1 MTPNKEALFGLSFS
15 IAVAESLMAQEPA
28 KHTLR
33 YRQLSKVVKVCME
46 TLDCYP
52 GELDAAYMDH
62 AARVFDTLQQQTIE
76 GLQASGI
83 SG

>member
-28 KHTLR
+28 KHTR
-33 YRQLSKVVKVCME
+33 RHRQLERVVKTCME
-46 TLDCYP
+46 AIDMYP

-62 AARVFDTLQQQTIE
+62 AVKVFDTLQAQTIA
-76 GLQASGI
+76 GPHG
-83 SG
+83 

>member
-15 IAVAESLMAQEPA
+15 IAVAEALMAQEPA
-28 KHTLR
+28 KHTR
-33 YRQLSKVVKVCME
+33 RHRQLEKVVRVCME

-52 GELDAAYMDH
+52 GEIDAAYMDH
-62 AARVFDTLQQQTIE
+62 AAKVFDTLQAQTIA
-76 GLQASGI
+76 GPQVSGF